1 MVTPLDGTTSWGK
14 VSEVDLQAVGREKGR
29 EKESEAMLEQR
40 MQVVQEGQGP
50 LVLDLEPE
58 SGEDLEPGLDLEQ
71 GVDPQ
76 EGTLQVLRG
85 STSGEEPETPLGAQG

>member
-29 EKESEAMLEQR
+29 EREAMLEQR
-40 MQVVQEGQGP
+40 QQVVQEGQGL
-50 LVLDLEPE
+50 LVLDLELE
-58 SGEDLEPGLDLEQ
+58 QGVDLEPELDLER

>member
-1 MVTPLDGTTSWGK
+1 MVTPLDGTTSRGK

-29 EKESEAMLEQR
+29 EREAMLEQR
-40 MQVVQEGQGP
+40 KQVVQEGQGL
-50 LVLDLEPE
+50 LVLDLDLEQ
-58 SGEDLEPGLDLEQ
+58 GVDLEPELELER

-76 EGTLQVLRG
+76 EGTLQVFQG

>member
-29 EKESEAMLEQR
+29 EREAMLEQR
-40 MQVVQEGQGP
+40 QQVVQEGQGL
-50 LVLDLEPE
+50 LVLDLELE
-58 SGEDLEPGLDLEQ
+58 QGVDLEPELELER

>member
-1 MVTPLDGTTSWGK
+1 MVTPLEGTTSWGK
-14 VSEVDLQAVGREKGR
+14 VREVDLQAVGREKGR
-29 EKESEAMLEQR
+29 EREAMLEQR
-40 MQVVQEGQGP
+40 QQVVQEGQGL
-50 LVLDLEPE
+50 LVLDLELE
-58 SGEDLEPGLDLEQ
+58 QGVDLEPELDLER

>member
-1 MVTPLDGTTSWGK
+1 MVTPLDGTTSRGK
-14 VSEVDLQAVGREKGR
+14 VREVDLQAVGREKGR
-29 EKESEAMLEQR
+29 EREAMLEQR
-40 MQVVQEGQGP
+40 QQVVQEGQGL
-50 LVLDLEPE
+50 LVLDLDLEQ
-58 SGEDLEPGLDLEQ
+58 GVDLEPELELER

>member
-14 VSEVDLQAVGREKGR
+14 LSEVDLQAVGREKGR
-29 EKESEAMLEQR
+29 ELESEAMLEQR
-40 MQVVQEGQGP
+40 RQVVQEGQGL
-50 LVLDLEPE
+50 LVLDLDLEQ
-58 SGEDLEPGLDLEQ
+58 GVDLEPELELER

-76 EGTLQVLRG
+76 EGTLQVLQG

>member
-29 EKESEAMLEQR
+29 ESEAMLEQR
-40 MQVVQEGQGP
+40 RQVVQEGQGL
-50 LVLDLEPE
+50 LVLDLDLEQ
-58 SGEDLEPGLDLEQ
+58 GVDLEPELELER

>member
-1 MVTPLDGTTSWGK
+1 M
-14 VSEVDLQAVGREKGR
+14 DLQAVGREKGKVLER
-29 EKESEAMLEQR
+29 DEAMSEQGK
-40 MQVVQEGQGP
+40 QVVQEGQDL
-50 LVLDLEPE
+50 LVLDLELE
-58 SGEDLEPGLDLEQ
+58 QGVDLEPELELER

>member
-1 MVTPLDGTTSWGK
+1 
-14 VSEVDLQAVGREKGR
+14 
-29 EKESEAMLEQR
+29 

-58 SGEDLEPGLDLEQ
+58 LGEDLEPGLDLEQ